1 MKKDFIGFFE
11 IDGEALKAEG
21 DYLCSSSHRIP
32 IRDGIPRL
40 TPDVSYSANFLLL
53 REKHAELQL
62 DSRNGTTDRYD
73 TILERTQWPAEFF
86 NGKTVLECGCG
97 AGPDTEILLSLG
109 CKVIAVDLAGVD
121 IAKKNVHDN
130 PDVQFVQGGVT
141 DLPLKKKSFDIVFCH
156 RVLQHTPEPEKTLAY
171 ILQFV
176 KDDGAVFVHSYANT
190 FYQRFRWKSFLLP
203 ITRRLSPERLYK
215 IIKWYSRPFYYITN
229 ITNKSRIGRQFNWF
243 FVPFYNFRRFPQFD
257 NLSDEVMLE
266 HSVHNTFDALSP
278 KYDKPIRVSAM
289 RRIASSL
296 LKQPFEIFES
306 RVITLLRTKLE

>member
-1 MKKDFIGFFE
+1 MKEDFIGFFE
-11 IDGEALKAEG
+11 IDGEALRIEG

-40 TPDVSYSANFLLL
+40 TPDVSYSANFSLL
-53 REKHAELQL
+53 REKHSELQL

-97 AGPDTEILLSLG
+97 AGPDTEILLKLG
-109 CKVIAVDLAGVD
+109 CKVVSVDLAGVD

-130 PDVQFVQGGVT
+130 PNVQFVQGSIT

-156 RVLQHTPEPEKTLAY
+156 RVLQHTPDPEETLSY

-203 ITRRLSPERLYK
+203 ITRRIQPERLYR
-215 IIKWYSRPFYYITN
+215 IIKWYSRPLYYITS
-229 ITNKSRIGRQFNWF
+229 ITNKSRIGRQFSWF
-243 FVPFYNFRRFPQFD
+243 FVPFYNFRHFRQFD

-266 HSVHNTFDALSP
+266 HAVHNTFDALSP
-278 KYDKPIRVSAM
+278 KYDKPIKVSAM

-306 RVITLLRTKLE
+306 SVITLLRTKLE